1 MNFKTNVSCSCSS
14 EVLLVYS
21 CMHFVDCIDI
31 VFKVRPFA
39 FFKGR
44 FDMQEKITIRS
55 RTVQM
60 LMGRFIVVHFYHF
73 F

>member
-1 MNFKTNVSCSCSS
+1 MNFKTNVSCSCNS

-31 VFKVRPFA
+31 IFKVRPFA

-44 FDMQEKITIRS
+44 FDI
-55 RTVQM
+55 
-60 LMGRFIVVHFYHF
+60 
-73 F
+73 